1 MRRLC
6 ACGQNMDLGFRLVI
20 FENKFQIDRVPIL
33 ECEDCEYY
41 EVLPAI
47 KCDLTNLLAQL
58 KQEDE
63 GGRVLFTEVNEF
75 ADVLYNS
82 YLTWKRT
89 GDNPSFEALLEQG
102 CEERINMLLDLYSCA
117 KKASDSKWMNEITS
131 RLAPLSKFTKERQ
144 CLETK

>member
-6 ACGQNMDLGFRLVI
+6 GCGQKMDLGFRLVI

-33 ECEDCEYY
+33 ECEECEYY

-58 KQEDE
+58 KEEGE

-75 ADVLYNS
+75 ADVLYSS

-89 GDNPSFEALLEQG
+89 GDYQSFEELLEQG

>member
-6 ACGQNMDLGFRLVI
+6 SCGQNMDLGFRLVI

-47 KCDLTNLLAQL
+47 KCDLTSLLARL
-58 KQEDE
+58 KEEGE

-75 ADVLYNS
+75 ADVLYSS

-89 GDNPSFEALLEQG
+89 GDNQSFEELLEQG
-102 CEERINMLLDLYSCA
+102 CEERINLLLDLYGCA
-117 KKASDSKWMNEITS
+117 KKASDSRWMNEISS
-131 RLAPLSKFTKERQ
+131 RLAPLSKYVKERQ